1 MDSFIILQPK
11 GGLVEGVEGSTLL
24 DSPIKPTTVG
34 LKMIDA
40 PNGVAIGLAYRING
54 CNLERILVTEDEDSA
69 SSIKVVGSCILSGGA
84 VGAVHLKASPDGR
97 LVAVACIDGSL
108 QCYDST
114 ATSISLRWS
123 IPSAHSHVTPS
134 ISSPVSADRSY
145 AACGSGPI
153 LALDFSPYDYN
164 LVLVD
169 ATKGMTIYDARVA
182 EPINLIPSSQQQL
195 TENVSSASWCG
206 SIATKEECDGAA
218 IPIAIGRFD
227 GSIAILSCNPNSY
240 PSDVLEPISELGCP
254 SEEDGSV
261 CTHLNWTS
269 DTFVAGICR
278 VFPPEDDEEPDE
290 DDEDDN
296 ADHEA
301 CLYVTTIDDSLNRCA
316 DWMEQGDVVPF
327 FTVPKFGRHVFF
339 TSFLPH
345 TGGKLIAV
353 GTNVGT
359 DIGAISSKNDS
370 DGINDICWQPV
381 EFQEGA
387 TATTPTNEDDE
398 FAFPLGISILQ
409 LSSSSFRLLLAATDG
424 SLSIFEYQ
432 HINDPKYFSSPVL
445 GSTADLPSDPL
456 VTMIKSSSATSN
468 SISPPQTPEN
478 ASWVVVDENKDDDL
492 EKSVTP
498 ALSTTTESTIEGVP
512 SANTT
517 NSGLSGSGFKPS
529 TFGSG
534 NVSGLTFGSPN
545 SGGSPFASFGK
556 KVDETSVFGAVS
568 SLSATA
574 SPITSTPV
582 KPTNAFRSTG
592 TFGSSTPSSIGGFA
606 GLSSGG
612 GAFGS
617 SNTPSPGGSAFGSSP
632 FNAFSKSLTPVST
645 VGGFPVKPLFG
656 QASAPPTGTGEP
668 TTVSVSSPSSKSLAT
683 TTDVQPVT
691 PISFSSTKTSDLTAT
706 ESPRKEDGISSSAK
720 VEELSRTEKAAALV
734 FDQFDSASSGSVP
747 VSTFEDMSE
756 ALGEGFHGD
765 EYDAQV
771 NLVDPSKSGEISRSA
786 FLTWYKSLVEG
797 SDDDASLDS
806 ADQEERA
813 EEEEKAK
820 DAFGKLSKVEG
831 GESYII
837 VDQFGDLFESMGST
851 YCEEEHKKT
860 LKRLKKDANRI
871 YQSDF
876 LVWYIDWLFGDEDS
890 SDDDSDEDNSSD
902 DEGTNIVNNNEGLG
916 DIFKIDVNSWR
927 CDICSVRNNDNANQ
941 CVACETPRPGAEVA
955 TASNTETIKV
965 DPGSSSSIGVGGFS
979 FGGTTATV
987 SAIGAGGF
995 SFGGTTAT
1003 DTKSSAIG
1011 AGGFSFGEATGTIS
1025 SSGFKFGTT
1034 DKSNDDGLPVDSET
1048 SAPSGGSGTSNSG
1061 IIGDAH
1067 VQQEVI
1073 NSDNEKAARVFDEFD
1088 STSSGSVPVSTF
1100 EDMSEALGEGFHGDE
1115 YDAQVNLV
1123 DPSKSGEITRSA
1135 FLTWYKSLVEGSDD
1149 DASLDSADQE
1159 ERAEEEEKA
1168 KDAFGKLS
1176 KVEGGE
1182 SYIIV
1187 DQFGDLFE
1195 SMGSTY
1201 CEEEHKK
1208 TLKRLKKD
1216 TNRIYQSDFLVWYI
1230 DWLFGD
1236 EDSSD
1241 DDSDDEGTNIV
1252 STNEGKDESLGL
1264 GSIFKIDVNSWRC
1277 DICSVRNNDN
1287 ANQCVACETPRP
1299 GAEVV
1304 TANNTAKVDPGSSSS
1319 IGVGGFSFGET
1330 ATTDTKTSAI
1340 GAGGFSFGGESN
1352 ATSTSS
1358 SGGFKFGT
1366 TSNVTS
1372 DITKTSAPVSG
1383 FSFKSDAATP
1393 TKKVSASSSTFAALP
1408 PMPSKA
1414 PTPFGA
1420 TKPAEKAPAGTFAAL
1435 PPMSSKAPSP
1445 FGAKTPKPA
1454 QQAPTSTFAALP
1466 PMPSKAPT
1474 PSGAIKPVKKAPTST
1489 FAALPPMS
1497 SKAPSPF
1504 GSKPSKP
1511 VEKAP
1516 TSTFAALPPMPN
1528 KAPTPFGGIKP
1539 VEKAPAST
1547 FAALPPMSSKA
1558 PSPFGAFGA
1567 KPSKPV
1573 EKAPT
1578 STFAALPPMSS
1589 KAPSPFGGAKISKPA
1604 EKAPASTFA
1613 ALPPMSSKA
1622 PSPFGAKPSKPVE
1635 KVPSTFAAL
1644 PPMSSKVPSPF
1655 GAKIPKPAEKAA
1667 VFTGKVA
1674 SSQNATALV
1683 TTNSTL
1689 SGATIP
1695 QNSAGQTGKKKTK
1708 IQIQLDSVISSFSR
1722 TVAEVSQMRVEASL
1736 DDNELQQ
1743 EIEDLA
1749 THIEQERSN
1758 ILNLDDS
1765 IRKNRGETAFLLSRK
1780 TDSSRQID
1788 EARKMIQEI
1797 NLPNTGTESVVDTQG
1812 LDQESETKRRRFA
1825 ASSRS
1830 IVRQMTLVRERVDLL
1845 EATSD
1850 DDHVYGKHKLLQGVM
1865 NLYKRSKY
1873 FEEVSSRIR
1882 GKINVASKIVPFNHR
1897 IKRVGTGRSTY
1908 GLESP
1913 SFKSPKHRNKLRPIP
1928 LESVEKVSKKQQQAK
1943 SSKSLASHWKDIE
1956 SSLQQIGNENVKI
1969 DRFNTL
1975 TAKGATS
1982 NQQLRDRKKEVG
1994 VHKPMTHS
2002 LLMSP
2007 SASEKPSGNPRHENS
2022 LILSKRASMF
2032 SPPSK
2037 TKARNGWDQ
2046 PSTID
2051 QNRTKQLSLAA
2062 PRDLNQTTLS
2072 NASRETLASFGTTPE
2087 KLQAATE
2094 MKKKESTSSA
2104 EGQVHSSVGQTK
2116 RSVGAKAAF
2125 PPMSNK
2131 APTNPFSNDK
2141 KRETVTSLPSKK
2153 NPTTKS
2159 NSSLSAPL
2167 PPMPKQAPKNPFSK
2181 DLTTK
2186 SKDTSSSTSI
2196 FALSA
2201 PKTSSEQQQN
2211 KIIEGKSLDSKKSE
2225 ASSAA
2230 AFGSMNALGDS
2241 LLSSGSNK
2249 TGANPEPSFG
2259 AVQPISSSS
2268 NTTEAGKTNSY
2279 ESILTSFYQKHNP
2292 TKIGEVKKTLE
2303 KFQGRESVLF
2313 EKLANKYK
2321 VPNPLEGTAKT
2332 AATGGSSA
2340 LSGFGNLG
2348 SNSAPSAQ
2356 PHSSGFG
2363 TTTGL
2368 ASSPSPF
2375 ASSSGTTSQQNPG
2388 VASSPFGSSAST
2400 SSSFGT
2406 TIGKNP
2412 TPTSNTGMFSSNP
2425 GGFQQAPAQ
2434 SPFGSSTPST
2444 NTSAFGI
2451 SPSATNITAPSQSPF
2466 GGGNVASSSPF
2477 GAAATTTGGLSSA
2490 SPFGGTTT
2498 PAPFGAPSPSPMQSN
2513 SQQMFNG
2520 RTARDLLLQF
2530 YQEKNPSKV
2539 AEVDKL
2545 LTKYRGNE
2553 EQMFRNLAKKYQ
2565 LDCSV
2570 FGISSSAPN
2579 PGFGSP
2585 TVANPAFGQ
2594 ASAMGGGSS
2603 PFGQSPGGFGQP
2615 SSIGGGSGMS
2625 GSSPVGHSFGSGS
2638 TAGFGGSS
2646 NFGSLAQTS
2655 PSPFGGQSS
2664 NAPVFGSPPF
2674 GAARR

>member
-860 LKRLKKDANRI
+860 LKRLKKD
-871 YQSDF
+871 
-876 LVWYIDWLFGDEDS
+876 
-890 SDDDSDEDNSSD
+890 
-902 DEGTNIVNNNEGLG
+902 
-916 DIFKIDVNSWR
+916 
-927 CDICSVRNNDNANQ
+927 
-941 CVACETPRPGAEVA
+941 
-955 TASNTETIKV
+955 
-965 DPGSSSSIGVGGFS
+965 
-979 FGGTTATV
+979 
-987 SAIGAGGF
+987 
-995 SFGGTTAT
+995 
-1003 DTKSSAIG
+1003 
-1011 AGGFSFGEATGTIS
+1011 
-1025 SSGFKFGTT
+1025 
-1034 DKSNDDGLPVDSET
+1034 
-1048 SAPSGGSGTSNSG
+1048 
-1061 IIGDAH
+1061 
-1067 VQQEVI
+1067 
-1073 NSDNEKAARVFDEFD
+1073 
-1088 STSSGSVPVSTF
+1088 
-1100 EDMSEALGEGFHGDE
+1100 
-1115 YDAQVNLV
+1115 
-1123 DPSKSGEITRSA
+1123 
-1135 FLTWYKSLVEGSDD
+1135 
-1149 DASLDSADQE
+1149 
-1159 ERAEEEEKA
+1159 
-1168 KDAFGKLS
+1168 
-1176 KVEGGE
+1176 
-1182 SYIIV
+1182 
-1187 DQFGDLFE
+1187 
-1195 SMGSTY
+1195 
-1201 CEEEHKK
+1201 
-1208 TLKRLKKD
+1208 

-1528 KAPTPFGGIKP
+1528 KAPTPFGGIKPVEKAPASTFAALPPMSSKAPSPFGAFGAKPSKP